1 MASVPH
7 SALTPATHELPP
19 AGFSQWDPAI
29 YLATYYSRVEVEER
43 YTLRFLTQEAQ
54 SLSPQTSVLE
64 FGIGPTLH
72 HLLPFAPCASE
83 IHVADLLPA
92 NLEAVRRWC
101 MEETGA
107 FNWNAFTREVLIYE
121 GVSDPLEADIQ
132 AREQLVRDKLTRR
145 FIGDARLTRALGET
159 NTYRYGCVVSCYC
172 ADSAASNKHDWFRY
186 LQSITSLLAPG
197 GRFIMA
203 ALRNCNSYRVGDI
216 CFPAARV
223 DEHDVRRALALLNF
237 DMHSM
242 VLHIRETA
250 EQACFGFKSILLAS
264 ARKLPD

>member
-1 MASVPH
+1 MASVSH
-7 SALTPATHELPP
+7 STLKRTAHRPSTA
-19 AGFSQWDPAI
+19 AFSQWDPAK
-29 YLATYYSRVEVEER
+29 YLATYYSHVEVEER
-43 YTLRFLTQEAQ
+43 HTLRFLTQEAQ
-54 SLSPQTSVLE
+54 RLPPQTSVLE

-83 IHVADLLPA
+83 IHVADLLPV
-92 NLEAVRRWC
+92 NLEAVRAWC
-101 MEETGA
+101 MEDADA

-121 GVSDPLEADIQ
+121 GLGDPLEVDVR

-145 FIGDARLTRALGET
+145 FVGDARLIDPLGAT
-159 NTYRYGCVVSCYC
+159 HAYKYGCIVSCYC

-203 ALRNCNSYRVGDI
+203 ALRNCASYTVGDI
-216 CFPAARV
+216 RFPAARI

-237 DMHSM
+237 DLHSM

-250 EQACFGFKSILLAS
+250 EQARFGFNSILLAS
-264 ARKLPD
+264 ARRQG